1 MTNRVQPTADTL
13 DPHSMSQGQFAQLG
27 VAQVAYIKPVMVQG
41 VRAFAVHGADGTPMG
56 VADGFGLAMAA
67 IIEHEMLPA
76 LVH

>member
-1 MTNRVQPTADTL
+1 MTSRVQDNSNGL
-13 DPHSMSQGQFAQLG
+13 DPHSMSQGQLAQLG

-41 VRAFAVHGADGTPMG
+41 TRAFAIHGADGTPMG
-56 VADGFGLAMAA
+56 VAEGFGVAMAA